1 MRIAAA
7 EVALDSAAS
16 SSRYKEVR
24 ETLTEGFVRAGD
36 TFNRQNLVAGTHRER
51 VEREVVTEVRETQA
65 SYNDPRQVI
74 AKQDL
79 GKYSFDQLLG
89 KRDSAGPSLFEL
101 SPEDKVKIELL
112 KKLFE
117 SLTGKRFSVGMLD
130 LQGSGGGGSGVQ
142 TSAQSSNAE
151 LNISSGGSAAEAGL
165 EHGLVYNY
173 SETHVSQSQV
183 QFQATGQVKTADG
196 RTIDLNLQL
205 NMSRTLSENRSFQ
218 IRLGAA
224 LKDPLVINF
233 AGKAAELSADTI
245 SFDLDS
251 DGESEEIQ
259 RLQSSSGYIALDNNE
274 NGVIDN
280 GSELFGANSG
290 NGFLELAEYDEDKN
304 GFIDEGDSVW
314 EKLKIWVQH
323 ADGSSSLFSLAD
335 KGVGALYLGY
345 TETEWDLQ
353 AGSGSDEL
361 GGKIRS
367 SGLFLFENGNTGS
380 LQQVD
385 LVV

>member
-151 LNISSGGSAAEAGL
+151 LNISSGVQRPKQVSNMALFITTAKPMFLSLRFSFRPPVRSKPLMAGP
-165 EHGLVYNY
+165 
-173 SETHVSQSQV
+173 ST
-183 QFQATGQVKTADG
+183 
-196 RTIDLNLQL
+196 
-205 NMSRTLSENRSFQ
+205 
-218 IRLGAA
+218 
-224 LKDPLVINF
+224 
-233 AGKAAELSADTI
+233 
-245 SFDLDS
+245 
-251 DGESEEIQ
+251 
-259 RLQSSSGYIALDNNE
+259 
-274 NGVIDN
+274 
-280 GSELFGANSG
+280 
-290 NGFLELAEYDEDKN
+290 
-304 GFIDEGDSVW
+304 
-314 EKLKIWVQH
+314 
-323 ADGSSSLFSLAD
+323 
-335 KGVGALYLGY
+335 
-345 TETEWDLQ
+345 
-353 AGSGSDEL
+353 
-361 GGKIRS
+361 
-367 SGLFLFENGNTGS
+367 
-380 LQQVD
+380 
-385 LVV
+385 